1 MAVTV
6 PPADDMSSAPGRQG
20 VHHLDGGALG
30 CARLLLL
37 LRDHAAGLPAG
48 AVIHLTTTDPVAPID
63 LPAWCHM
70 TGHTYLGAVPGPG
83 RPTYA
88 VKVTASAVPTHPDAP
103 WKVAR

>member
-1 MAVTV
+1 
-6 PPADDMSSAPGRQG
+6 MSSTPGEQG
-20 VHHLDGGALG
+20 VHQLDGGALG

-37 LRDHAAGLPAG
+37 LRDFAAGLPDE

-63 LPAWCHM
+63 LPAWCRL

-88 VKVTASAVPTHPDAP
+88 VQITATPLPTRTDAP
-103 WKVAR
+103 WKVVR